1 MTDAMETTSSATYN
15 NKDGGEMKEAISLN
29 DITLIQEQVFQDGD
43 ALLLVELQQKLK
55 AQNKNVTRL
64 EEENLKLQKSL
75 EEFTKITK
83 TKKRRLEDN
92 AEQDETNRLKEKIKI
107 LETRLDEREEE
118 LHELREKVAESEW
131 SDYKNEANKTM
142 NEGKSSSESQD
153 SALLKSLEVI
163 LDKKFEDVDKKI
175 ASLDTKLAKVE
186 MERTSIKDDLT
197 KSFSTAVKQNLDE
210 SVLGNVITQAKNTD
224 RIEETERAR
233 RETNIIIYG
242 APEQTNNTEQTQ
254 NHDEQYVSNMFYHLG
269 CQKKPKTIMR
279 LGAIHPDKPRPLKL
293 EMSNMHDKEQVM
305 KRLVNL
311 KNAPDEYRK
320 INVRDDL
327 SVEERKLVKEWV
339 KKAAKRNEEENTDE
353 WRVRGTPKNGL
364 RLVRLTKQRSQVPTS
379 ATPKVGTNPFN
390 A

>member
-83 TKKRRLEDN
+83 TKKRRLEDD

-107 LETRLDEREEE
+107 LETRLEEREEE

-210 SVLGNVITQAKNTD
+210 SVLGKVITQAKNTD

-233 RETNIIIYG
+233 REANIIIYG
-242 APEQTNNTEQTQ
+242 PLEQTEKTQ
-254 NHDEQYVSNMFYHLG
+254 NHDEQYVANMFNLLG

-279 LGAIHPDKPRPLKL
+279 LGTIHPDKPRPLKL
-293 EMSNMHDKEQVM
+293 EMSNMNDKEQVM

-327 SVEERKLVKEWV
+327 SVEERNLVKEWV

-364 RLVRLTKQRSQVPTS
+364 RLVRLTKQRSQVSTS
-379 ATPKVGTNPFN
+379 AAPKVGTNPLN

>member
-83 TKKRRLEDN
+83 TKKRRLEDD

-107 LETRLDEREEE
+107 LETRLEEREEE

-210 SVLGNVITQAKNTD
+210 SVLGKVITQAKNTD

-233 RETNIIIYG
+233 REANIIIYG
-242 APEQTNNTEQTQ
+242 ALKQTEKTQ
-254 NHDEQYVSNMFYHLG
+254 NHDEQYVANMFNLLG

-279 LGAIHPDKPRPLKL
+279 LGTIHPDKPRPLKL
-293 EMSNMHDKEQVM
+293 EMSNMNDKEQVM

-327 SVEERKLVKEWV
+327 SVEERNLVKEWV

-364 RLVRLTKQRSQVPTS
+364 RLVRLTKQRSQVSTS
-379 ATPKVGTNPFN
+379 AAPKVGTNPLN

>member
-1 MTDAMETTSSATYN
+1 MTDAMETTSATYN
-15 NKDGGEMKEAISLN
+15 NKDGGEMKETVSLN
-29 DITLIQEQVFQDGD
+29 DITLISNTEQVFKDED

-83 TKKRRLEDN
+83 TKKRRLEDD

-131 SDYKNEANKTM
+131 SDYKIEANKTM

-153 SALLKSLEVI
+153 STLLKSLEVI

-186 MERTSIKDDLT
+186 MERISIKDDLT

-210 SVLGNVITQAKNTD
+210 SVLGKVITQAKNTD

-233 RETNIIIYG
+233 REANIIIYG
-242 APEQTNNTEQTQ
+242 ALEQTETQ
-254 NHDEQYVSNMFYHLG
+254 NHDEQYVENMFNLLG
-269 CQKKPKTIMR
+269 CQRKPKTIMR
-279 LGAIHPDKPRPLKL
+279 LGTIHPDKPRPLKL
-293 EMSNMHDKEQVM
+293 EMSNMNDKEQVM

-327 SVEERKLVKEWV
+327 SVEERNLVKEWV

-364 RLVRLTKQRSQVPTS
+364 RLVRLTKQRSQVSTS
-379 ATPKVGTNPFN
+379 AAPKVGTNPLN
-390 A
+390 T

>member
-15 NKDGGEMKEAISLN
+15 NKDGGEMKEAVSLN
-29 DITLIQEQVFQDGD
+29 DITLISNTEQVFKDEDG
-43 ALLLVELQQKLK
+43 LLLVELQQKLK

-83 TKKRRLEDN
+83 TKKRRLEDD

-186 MERTSIKDDLT
+186 MERISIKDDLT

-210 SVLGNVITQAKNTD
+210 SVLGKVITQAKNTD

-233 RETNIIIYG
+233 REANIIIYG
-242 APEQTNNTEQTQ
+242 ALEQTE
-254 NHDEQYVSNMFYHLG
+254 
-269 CQKKPKTIMR
+269 KKHKFM
-279 LGAIHPDKPRPLKL
+279 
-293 EMSNMHDKEQVM
+293 MSN
-305 KRLVNL
+305 
-311 KNAPDEYRK
+311 
-320 INVRDDL
+320 
-327 SVEERKLVKEWV
+327 
-339 KKAAKRNEEENTDE
+339 T
-353 WRVRGTPKNGL
+353 
-364 RLVRLTKQRSQVPTS
+364 
-379 ATPKVGTNPFN
+379 
-390 A
+390 